1 MLEYCPKGDLR
12 SYIIDH
18 ETDFKRSLKYYHE
31 NGFIPDRLQNSGE
44 VIHHDVRL
52 FCVWACQV
60 DYILKMANSVIKS
73 PYKKIFNILFVQLG
87 CKWHEF
93 SCPKAYSSW

>member
-18 ETDFKRSLKYYHE
+18 ETDFKRSLKHYHE

-44 VIHHDVRL
+44 VISHDVRL

-60 DYILKMANSVIKS
+60 DHMLKIQSLLLYALS
-73 PYKKIFNILFVQLG
+73 F
-87 CKWHEF
+87 
-93 SCPKAYSSW
+93 